1 MLSTVETGGNMEDF
15 MKSKADEALFDFK
28 LEREKEI
35 ERLSTYASFYTAILI
50 AAPVF
55 LVVILSVMNL
65 LGGQLMG
72 FAIRDLMWM
81 GVHIIIP
88 VINTLFII
96 FLAFK
101 VN

>member
-1 MLSTVETGGNMEDF
+1 
-15 MKSKADEALFDFK
+15 
-28 LEREKEI
+28 EREKEI

-65 LGGQLMG
+65 LGGRLMG
-72 FAIRDLMWM
+72 YAIRDLMWL
-81 GVHIIIP
+81 GIHVVIP

-96 FLAFK
+96 FLAIK
-101 VN
+101 VD